1 MGKTR
6 EELAAT
12 AKARADVYRLLATV
26 FRAEPTVALVGEFRS
41 EAFSD
46 ALADLGF
53 PLDGAFHERPVDEIA
68 EDLAIEYT
76 RLFIGPGHRI
86 SPHESVHLDMGR
98 ASENMLWSRQT
109 VAVKRF
115 IEATG
120 LQYDDAF
127 SGLPDH
133 ISAEFEFMANLAE
146 RESRSWQEGDEEDAS
161 WFSET
166 EQRFLREHLLAWV
179 PRFCERVIAMAELPF
194 YRRMAETTIAFM
206 DFEQLGLG
214 DQPAPV
220 IAAPCAS
227 DQVASP
233 S

>member
-1 MGKTR
+1 MGNAR

-12 AKARADVYRLLATV
+12 AIARANVYRLLATV
-26 FRAEPTVALVGEFRS
+26 FRAEPTVALVRELRS
-41 EAFSD
+41 VRFSD
-46 ALADLGF
+46 ALTDLGF
-53 PLDGAFHERPVDEIA
+53 PLDGAFQERPVDEIVG
-68 EDLAIEYT
+68 DLAIEYT

-120 LQYDDAF
+120 LQYDATF

-133 ISAEFEFMANLAE
+133 ISAEFELMANLAE
-146 RESRSWQEGDEEDAS
+146 RESHSWTEGDEEDAS
-161 WFSET
+161 WFSESQ
-166 EQRFLREHLLAWV
+166 QRFLREHLLAWI
-179 PRFCERVIAMAELPF
+179 PRFCEKVITMADLPF

-206 DFEQLGLG
+206 DFERSGL
-214 DQPAPV
+214 
-220 IAAPCAS
+220 IS
-227 DQVASP
+227 DPIPQAQT
-233 S
+233 